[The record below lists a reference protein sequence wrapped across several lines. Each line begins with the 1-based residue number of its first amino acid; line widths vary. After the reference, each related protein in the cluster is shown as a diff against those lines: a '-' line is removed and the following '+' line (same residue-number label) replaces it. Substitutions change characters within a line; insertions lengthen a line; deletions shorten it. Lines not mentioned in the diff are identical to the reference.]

1 MRQMKVMFLNTHLEA
16 SWRWQEFG
24 GSKCNYK
31 FMEVIQVWSYQGL
44 NNMSLLIIQEKKHI
58 LNTVKEELIRL
69 LHIGAKINS
78 PLVRVI
84 LSTAVFPE

>member
-1 MRQMKVMFLNTHLEA
+1 
-16 SWRWQEFG
+16 
-24 GSKCNYK
+24 
-31 FMEVIQVWSYQGL
+31 
-44 NNMSLLIIQEKKHI
+44 MSLLIIQEKKHI

>member
-1 MRQMKVMFLNTHLEA
+1 
-16 SWRWQEFG
+16 
-24 GSKCNYK
+24 
-31 FMEVIQVWSYQGL
+31 MEVIQVWSYQGL